1 MLPRQPLTYFLNKMF
16 DINSYMIN
24 KMGWMSYSEH
34 RGIGLTVKD
43 QIVYTLFEEDPYVRF
58 FFDNKEDKKLYV
70 IKEFTDKEKQ
80 KSNNL
85 YKFIQVDYNSKL
97 KKPKFKIFE
106 FKNNSELFKLII
118 NTESCKEEYIRHFRI
133 NKLLYR

>member
-1 MLPRQPLTYFLNKMF
+1 
-16 DINSYMIN
+16 MIN

-43 QIVYTLFEEDPYVRF
+43 EIVYTLFEEDPYVRF

-85 YKFIQVDYNSKL
+85 YKFIQVNYNSKL